1 MISHS
6 VYDTLFYKRKS
17 YQHENELRLVIV
29 ASRIHAWKLQKL
41 FEIQGISA
49 NQWQKRMDILEKDR
63 MSFLMSMAT
72 SLHVIYISLSTIFT
86 YRQEALKAV

>member
-1 MISHS
+1 MVSHS

-63 MSFLMSMAT
+63 MSFLMSMVT
-72 SLHVIYISLSTIFT
+72 S
-86 YRQEALKAV
+86 